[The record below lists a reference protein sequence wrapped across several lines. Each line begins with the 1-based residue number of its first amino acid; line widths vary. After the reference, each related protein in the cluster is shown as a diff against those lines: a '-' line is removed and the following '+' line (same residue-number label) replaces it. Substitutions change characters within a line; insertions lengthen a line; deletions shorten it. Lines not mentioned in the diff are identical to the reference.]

1 MRCCRSISPT
11 FTWQALRTGAGER
24 CRPKGTRLS
33 RLGINSPA
41 TPRAP
46 ARVRAARERK
56 KAATGKCGGRKSYA
70 EAKPETVALARELR
84 DQWLSLR
91 KISAELAKRGHLTAS
106 GKPYVVTAVWA
117 MLH

>member
-1 MRCCRSISPT
+1 
-11 FTWQALRTGAGER
+11 
-24 CRPKGTRLS
+24 
-33 RLGINSPA
+33 
-41 TPRAP
+41 
-46 ARVRAARERK
+46 
-56 KAATGKCGGRKSYA
+56 
-70 EAKPETVALARELR
+70 VALARELR